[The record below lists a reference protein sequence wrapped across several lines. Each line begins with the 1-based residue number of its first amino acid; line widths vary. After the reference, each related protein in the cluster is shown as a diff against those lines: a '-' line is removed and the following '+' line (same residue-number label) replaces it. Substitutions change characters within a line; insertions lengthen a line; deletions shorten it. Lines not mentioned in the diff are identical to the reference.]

1 DSLPRATTRA
11 HIAMTS
17 RAHNRHAGQ
26 IPLWRDARVLRIA
39 AQVAIVAVVGLLLV
53 FMASNMLTAM
63 DSRGLGFGFN
73 FLNRQAGFEIG
84 QTLISYSAAETYGRA
99 FLVGLLNTLVISV
112 AGIILATILG
122 TLLGIARLSPNWLL
136 SRIAGAYVELFRNTP
151 LLVQLVILYFAV
163 FLQLPRVNQSF
174 AIGDVAFLNQRG
186 LYLPSPQPG
195 ASLPTWLGLVIVGI
209 TVAVVARW
217 VARRLEDQGRPSH
230 RLRTVGVVTMLA
242 LPIVGW
248 FAVGGAPLAFE
259 VPVLG
264 RFNFSGG
271 LELSS
276 SFAALLTGLVLYTAA
291 FIGEVVR
298 GGIQAVR
305 HGQREAARALGMSEG
320 QVLHLVIFPQAMRV
334 IVPPLTSQYLN
345 LAKNSS
351 LGIAVL
357 YPDLFSVGRTMA
369 NQTGQPVSVIILM
382 MGTYL
387 AISIVM
393 SLVMNLYNRRVQVTE
408 R

>member
-1 DSLPRATTRA
+1 MTTAAR
-11 HIAMTS
+11 
-17 RAHNRHAGQ
+17 NRHAGQ
-26 IPLWRDARVLRIA
+26 IPLWRDVRVLRVA
-39 AQVAIVAVVGLLLV
+39 AQVAFVAVVGLLLV
-53 FMASNMLTAM
+53 SMASNMLTAM
-63 DSRGLGFGFN
+63 DSRGLGFGFS

-84 QTLISYSAAETYGRA
+84 QTLISYSAVDTYGRA

-112 AGIILATILG
+112 VGIFLATILG

-136 SRIAGAYVELFRNTP
+136 SRSAAAYVELFRNTP

-163 FLQLPRVNQSF
+163 FLQLPRVNQSL
-174 AIGDVAFLNQRG
+174 AIGNVAFLNQRG
-186 LYLPSPQPG
+186 VYLPSPHPG
-195 ASLPTWLGLVIVGI
+195 PSLPVWLGLVIVGI
-209 TVAVVARW
+209 VIAIIARS
-217 VARRLEDQGRPSH
+217 VARRLEDRGRPLP
-230 RLRTVGVVTMLA
+230 RLRTFGVVIMLA

-248 FAVGGAPLAFE
+248 FAVGGAPLTFE
-259 VPVLG
+259 LPVLG

-271 LELSS
+271 MELSS
-276 SFAALLTGLVLYTAA
+276 GFVALLAGLVLYTAA
-291 FIGEVVR
+291 FIAEVVR

-305 HGQREAARALGMSEG
+305 HGRCEAARALGMSEG
-320 QVLHLVIFPQAMRV
+320 QVLQMVIFPQAMRI

-387 AISIVM
+387 AISIVT
-393 SLVMNLYNRRVQVTE
+393 SVLMNLYNRRVQVTE